1 MPPREKDIASKRSE
15 KPGWIEWFGS
25 RARAILLED
34 LEPDGVLHGQ
44 DHLSADDLFGFYKR
58 LPEFEMVVFSQFEER
73 LKANRQTTGMV
84 RRMAQ
89 RDTKAMEQ
97 DRKVVPR
104 SPSNNRGELVFDM
117 TPAKGLLRGDVE
129 LGIHEQMGPTQLQNT
144 RPEYKLFSQAIFK
157 GRVYQEVRRQ
167 KWIHFLDVKRAQ
179 DRPFPPRSREQF
191 REEFGVQFTADRA
204 GGGSNFGFNPT
215 IE

>member
-15 KPGWIEWFGS
+15 KPGWIEWVGS

-89 RDTKAMEQ
+89 RDAKAMEQ

-129 LGIHEQMGPTQLQNT
+129 LGLHEQMGPTQLQNT